1 VTGTS
6 SPRGPSPPARS
17 PRGGEQADRGDVV
30 GAAVGEELDRCRE
43 RAAGGEHRVE
53 HVALASGQVVG
64 EPLGVRRGLERL
76 LVAHHPEEADLG
88 RRQQPHHPVE
98 HAEPGAQ
105 DGDDQRLRVGEP
117 HPGGR
122 PDGRDDVDRTDPDVA
137 RRLVRQQRDQLVD
150 EATERRGVGRLVAQ
164 VGELVRDERV
174 VDDVDAH
181 GTHPSGARSA
191 PRGLVHRRWSAT
203 LDWCPT
209 PEDTPADRPVDL
221 TVDLPGDGIDF
232 ALAAYREE
240 GIWRLEE
247 LVHDVLGDVEALAHA
262 LRRFPGD
269 GGAVGLVAVDEDFF
283 LIVRVA
289 GATTRILLSDV
300 TAGDEWELAASAIDA
315 LGLPTPE
322 DEDEQVPAGDLDLL
336 GDLGMG
342 AMDMGVLLD
351 DFDLYPDEMLS
362 DVARRTRV
370 RRAVRRGRR
379 SRVRVSAHP

>member
-1 VTGTS
+1 MVCHS
-6 SPRGPSPPARS
+6 
-17 PRGGEQADRGDVV
+17 
-30 GAAVGEELDRCRE
+30 
-43 RAAGGEHRVE
+43 
-53 HVALASGQVVG
+53 
-64 EPLGVRRGLERL
+64 
-76 LVAHHPEEADLG
+76 
-88 RRQQPHHPVE
+88 
-98 HAEPGAQ
+98 
-105 DGDDQRLRVGEP
+105 
-117 HPGGR
+117 
-122 PDGRDDVDRTDPDVA
+122 
-137 RRLVRQQRDQLVD
+137 
-150 EATERRGVGRLVAQ
+150 
-164 VGELVRDERV
+164 
-174 VDDVDAH
+174 
-181 GTHPSGARSA
+181 
-191 PRGLVHRRWSAT
+191 GLVSDT
-203 LDWCPT
+203 
-209 PEDTPADRPVDL
+209 EGTPADRPVDL

-336 GDLGMG
+336 RDLGMG

-362 DVARRTRV
+362 DITRRLGFGKLFDD
-370 RRAVRRGRR
+370 AVGLT
-379 SRVRVSAHP
+379 SA